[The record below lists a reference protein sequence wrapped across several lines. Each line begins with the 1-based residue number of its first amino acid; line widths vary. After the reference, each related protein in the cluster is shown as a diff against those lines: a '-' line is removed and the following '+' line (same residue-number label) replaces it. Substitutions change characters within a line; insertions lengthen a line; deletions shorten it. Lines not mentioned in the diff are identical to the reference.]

1 MDTETMVERSV
12 DLDAP
17 VEDVWSAITDEH
29 AISEWFGGPATLDPV
44 PGGAGRFESDGE
56 VRHARVHD
64 VDPGRRLSWRWWTD
78 GDDDGPITAVTFEL
92 TPLPVGTRLVVTEQ
106 TLLPGVPRASA
117 SVLGTGLRGLQL
129 SLQRSVRLA
138 PERGLARSVRG

>member
-1 MDTETMVERSV
+1 MNTPTTVERSV

-17 VEDVWSAITDEH
+17 VEDVWSAITDED

-56 VRHARVHD
+56 VRHARVDD
-64 VDPGRRLSWRWWTD
+64 VEPGRRLSWRWWTD
-78 GDDDGPITAVTFEL
+78 DDDGPITAVTFEL
-92 TPLPVGTRLVVTEQ
+92 TSLPIGTRLVVTEQ

-117 SVLGTGLRGLQL
+117 CAIGAGLRGLQPY
-129 SLQRSVRLA
+129 LQLRLA
-138 PERGLARSVRG
+138 RGLARSVRG

>member
-1 MDTETMVERSV
+1 VDTQTMVERSV

-17 VEDVWSAITDEH
+17 VEDVWSAITDDG

-56 VRHARVHD
+56 VRHARVDD

-78 GDDDGPITAVTFEL
+78 GDDGPITAVTFEL

-117 SVLGTGLRGLQL
+117 SVLGGGLRNLQL
-129 SLQRSVRLA
+129 SLQ
-138 PERGLARSVRG
+138 RGLARSVRG